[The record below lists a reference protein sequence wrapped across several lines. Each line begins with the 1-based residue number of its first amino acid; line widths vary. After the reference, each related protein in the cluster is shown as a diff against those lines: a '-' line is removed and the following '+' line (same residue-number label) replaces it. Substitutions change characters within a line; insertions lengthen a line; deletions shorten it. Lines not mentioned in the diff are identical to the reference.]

1 MARALVIEEES
12 GTYTGRR
19 HPHNGYYAGDFSAPR
34 VPSSRPRSPR
44 RRGTCTSFP
53 GSRHVVAPTGA
64 RVSDRPSDLPRAAD
78 PPRATVG
85 PLQMPNRAR
94 PTYCDRRRR

>member
-34 VPSSRPRSPR
+34 SAILETAQSASSRHL
-44 RRGTCTSFP
+44 
-53 GSRHVVAPTGA
+53 HVVPGFASPSVTPTGA
-64 RVSDRPSDLPRAAD
+64 RVSDRPSDLPRAA
-78 PPRATVG
+78 
-85 PLQMPNRAR
+85 
-94 PTYCDRRRR
+94 